1 MALLI
6 INLAGAIAAI
16 AVDGVGSWLGL
27 LVMSICYI
35 IFTPPAAFVCQYWV
49 GYSACAHSSSIRYVL
64 FFFSYFCGI
73 IFSLLMMVGVPNAGG
88 AGLISAINLVARDST
103 QCPGCMGVG
112 IFFFI
117 MMVVWIIYA
126 LYQGIMI
133 LLMIR
138 YEQFDNLLTIV
149 DILDKTMVH

>member
-1 MALLI
+1 
-6 INLAGAIAAI
+6 
-16 AVDGVGSWLGL
+16 
-27 LVMSICYI
+27 
-35 IFTPPAAFVCQYWV
+35 
-49 GYSACAHSSSIRYVL
+49 
-64 FFFSYFCGI
+64 
-73 IFSLLMMVGVPNAGG
+73 MVGVPNAGG

-138 YEQFDNLLTIV
+138 YGQFNTLLTII
-149 DILDKTMVH
+149 DISDKTMDQ